1 MKKYHSL
8 EELTRSCSN
17 SSLESM
23 VRAVLGMT
31 KYIKWDLVSCS
42 VEDDVGKADFVS
54 PIEKTNLVRRLSCET
69 NKRGQFGHMEI
80 TELTPAVASM
90 KL

>member
-1 MKKYHSL
+1 M
-8 EELTRSCSN
+8 RSCSS
-17 SSLESM
+17 SSLKSL
-23 VRAVLGMT
+23 VSSVLRMN
-31 KYIKWDLVSCS
+31 KYIKWDLESCS

-54 PIEKTNLVRRLSCET
+54 PIAKTNLVHRLSYQINE
-69 NKRGQFGHMEI
+69 RGQFGHMEI